1 MLVSQL
7 PIVNYPEVHLSDT
20 VSVTLQFM
28 DDYDVQHLPVMDAE
42 QQYAGVV
49 SKHDLLDEDDTAT
62 IAAFVSAHTIQKYL
76 CSQQEHF
83 LSALKIASANDLSLL
98 PVINSDMHLQGII
111 TTTELMH
118 AAAVFQNVEEP
129 GAILL
134 LEMERHNYAIGELSR
149 LVETNNASI
158 VQLNTFTESAPAV
171 HRHHQ
176 AKQNRSIGHSCYL
189 QRYDY
194 TIRYFFGEEA
204 YENEIREN
212 YDLLMTYLKI

>member
-7 PIVNYPEVHLSDT
+7 PIVNYPQVHPSDKI
-20 VSVTLQFM
+20 SVILQFM
-28 DDYDVQHLPVMDAE
+28 DDYDVQHLPVTDAE

-49 SKHDLLDEDDTAT
+49 SKDDLLDEDDTASLSSLALT
-62 IAAFVSAHTIQKYL
+62 YPKVFVQ
-76 CSQQEHF
+76 QQEHF
-83 LSALKIASANDLSLL
+83 LSALKIASVNDLSLL
-98 PVINSDMHLQGII
+98 PVTNSDMQLMGII

-118 AAAVFQNVEEP
+118 AAAIFQNVDEP
-129 GAILL
+129 GAILV
-134 LEMERHNYAIGELSR
+134 LEMERHNYAFGELSR

-158 VQLNTFTESAPAV
+158 RQLNTYTESSTGMLIVTIKLNKTEVSDILAT
-171 HRHHQ
+171 
-176 AKQNRSIGHSCYL
+176 L

-204 YENEIREN
+204 YENELREN